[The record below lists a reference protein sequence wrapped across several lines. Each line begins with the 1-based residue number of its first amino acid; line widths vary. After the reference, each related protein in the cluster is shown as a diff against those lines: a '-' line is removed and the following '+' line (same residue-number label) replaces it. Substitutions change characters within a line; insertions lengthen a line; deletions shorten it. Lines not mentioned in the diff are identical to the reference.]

1 MVNILIHSK
10 NPADR
15 AHSRRL
21 RAYVVCAG
29 CVYMC
34 VRARTCHTRSSYIYP
49 TSCQLAFLLQKR
61 RKQPENTCTT
71 IHGPPPSARME
82 LSVVHRT
89 YRNLRMRAESCAKS
103 GRTVREDASLKTRR
117 GEKVI
122 VQRIYSAS
130 STMQTH
136 LQHHHSA
143 VLNST
148 TAPVKKTHKKHS
160 DKHIRTST
168 SSAITTDIS
177 VFIAAEAIFCG
188 RKCWIP
194 ATKL

>member
-1 MVNILIHSK
+1 MW
-10 NPADR
+10 
-15 AHSRRL
+15 
-21 RAYVVCAG
+21 
-29 CVYMC
+29 CVRGVYIC
-34 VRARTCHTRSSYIYP
+34 VRARTCHTRSSYIYPTSYP

-168 SSAITTDIS
+168 SSAITRDIS